1 MQNCEWVI
9 AFPQNERIS
18 LAFLAFDLEFQS
30 MCKYDWLEVRDGNS
44 SDSTMIGH
52 QLCGDKVPESITS
65 TGNTLFI
72 RFSSDGSG
80 IKTGFEI
87 NVTISNVPGICFK
100 QICMYIYNC
109 LHVISITIFL

>member
-9 AFPQNERIS
+9 VFPQGERIS

-44 SDSTMIGH
+44 SDSTLIGH
-52 QLCGDKVPESITS
+52 QLCGNEIPESITS

-80 IKTGFEI
+80 IKTGFKI
-87 NVTISNVPGICFK
+87 NVTISKVPGICRV
-100 QICMYIYNC
+100 YIYTYVYN
-109 LHVISITIFL
+109 LLYAILVTVFS